1 VLPGMAYLAH
11 HAGLVLYL
19 SKEMIFDEVTI
30 RKRFLHFLAGDRDL
44 GSEFYAVIRTIARLV

>member
-1 VLPGMAYLAH
+1 MLPGMAYLAH

-19 SKEMIFDEVTI
+19 SKEMIFDEVI

>member
-19 SKEMIFDEVTI
+19 SKEMIFDEVI

-44 GSEFYAVIRTIARLV
+44 GSEFYAVIQTIARLV